1 MFILAVYL
9 ELTKLL
15 KFFIMTNET
24 VQFTGKSL
32 RSKEDLKRMIKD
44 AEWQVEY
51 YNKEVQKA
59 QDTLYA
65 RQIALESLKN
75 ELNVVTDVENSVVSI
90 NF

>member
-1 MFILAVYL
+1 
-9 ELTKLL
+9 
-15 KFFIMTNET
+15 MTNET